1 MTRLASHCRLLLL
14 IGALT
19 FTGLTLLPS
28 GTASANDPG
37 GNCAADCGCTS
48 GLSGCCLLPNG
59 AECLR
64 GQ

>member
-1 MTRLASHCRLLLL
+1 MTKLALLCRLLLL

-19 FTGLTLLPS
+19 FTALTLLPS

-37 GNCAADCGCTS
+37 GDCAADCHCTP
-48 GLSGCCLLPNG
+48 GLNGCCLLPNG

-64 GQ
+64 GR